1 MLEKVGNKDII
12 VRNYTDNFN
21 IKEYIQEVLI
31 PKAFPDIPMNKLNL
45 GFTGVVS
52 EYISQGIEDAHGTA
66 SLMMNESF
74 ITKAVLPSSIYGHA
88 SLFDLGY
95 IFATPS
101 KCSFAIQLNLT
112 DVIKN
117 SSAVQNTNTMR
128 YILDKD
134 TKIILGDNTYK
145 LDYDI
150 FIDHSMVN
158 NKRVFNIYYDMTE
171 TNSVSRVTN
180 KYIKHQVSTIDWL
193 VLFID
198 LLEFERKTDEESIT
212 DNLLTTNSEIFIRWT
227 RQLAGLDLVYISPTG
242 QRIPMK
248 LKTQYTKA
256 DVEPFA
262 WYRMVDDNTIALSF
276 SNNDGYWSPDFNSKV
291 EYTVYMCSGASSN
304 FTSYDSRSGLPVKK
318 TGERYPYNTD
328 TTMVAI
334 CYSGS
339 TGGIDRGTIEDVRDE
354 SILAHNTVNVL
365 TTDTD
370 LDIWFNRYAKR
381 YGTKA
386 KFFKRRDDPSG
397 TLFAQ
402 FIAIMNNT
410 YIYPTNT
417 LNIRVNQDQFDYVNS
432 DASGMNSEFIIK
444 PGHLWEYDDTEED
457 GIVRN
462 RLRMVEG
469 TNGMAMITDEA
480 IPSINTNRPFM
491 FVNPFFIKI
500 HRYPTTS
507 MSYNYLINHTSW
519 PEDEPI
525 NTQSF
530 YQFQMAQFTIERTL
544 SAKHNNM
551 YHIEVICVP
560 VVTTDKTMKY
570 VEGIGEEFPI
580 NQNKLRVVLITK
592 TAADGETGYIEMVPT
607 ELRNGGAILFET
619 DIAVYDNIN
628 SDMMLEVDMER
639 TPNIHSLITNG
650 SREGKVFIDSAESSF
665 HFAVMMK
672 DTSITN
678 TSRLFN
684 DPSYDGYTMT
694 NRFRNAHRD
703 LTLYKPMNMMRS
715 MIEFS
720 GENNNYTIDVSMLPF
735 LRYDIPLDDEKMTY
749 FIQAFEA
756 QYKAM
761 EPVTSKLDGN
771 SFIDFKLYNT
781 YGRSNNYYI
790 GPKDGEVHLKNS
802 DILLDNVYVKVR
814 LVISVYDRS
823 IYTQTVN
830 EVINQI
836 TETFNNL
843 NTSSLDLHASDI
855 ISDIIKN
862 NPNVRYL
869 RFLGFNDYDANK
881 QSIFVKYSDISE
893 LNENQLQTNVPE
905 IIRVDESSI
914 SISEET

>member
-1 MLEKVGNKDII
+1 
-12 VRNYTDNFN
+12 
-21 IKEYIQEVLI
+21 
-31 PKAFPDIPMNKLNL
+31 
-45 GFTGVVS
+45 
-52 EYISQGIEDAHGTA
+52 
-66 SLMMNESF
+66 
-74 ITKAVLPSSIYGHA
+74 
-88 SLFDLGY
+88 
-95 IFATPS
+95 
-101 KCSFAIQLNLT
+101 
-112 DVIKN
+112 
-117 SSAVQNTNTMR
+117 
-128 YILDKD
+128 
-134 TKIILGDNTYK
+134 
-145 LDYDI
+145 
-150 FIDHSMVN
+150 
-158 NKRVFNIYYDMTE
+158 
-171 TNSVSRVTN
+171 
-180 KYIKHQVSTIDWL
+180 
-193 VLFID
+193 
-198 LLEFERKTDEESIT
+198 
-212 DNLLTTNSEIFIRWT
+212 
-227 RQLAGLDLVYISPTG
+227 
-242 QRIPMK
+242 
-248 LKTQYTKA
+248 
-256 DVEPFA
+256 
-262 WYRMVDDNTIALSF
+262 
-276 SNNDGYWSPDFNSKV
+276 
-291 EYTVYMCSGASSN
+291 
-304 FTSYDSRSGLPVKK
+304 
-318 TGERYPYNTD
+318 
-328 TTMVAI
+328 
-334 CYSGS
+334 
-339 TGGIDRGTIEDVRDE
+339 
-354 SILAHNTVNVL
+354 
-365 TTDTD
+365 
-370 LDIWFNRYAKR
+370 
-381 YGTKA
+381 
-386 KFFKRRDDPSG
+386 
-397 TLFAQ
+397 
-402 FIAIMNNT
+402 
-410 YIYPTNT
+410 
-417 LNIRVNQDQFDYVNS
+417 
-432 DASGMNSEFIIK
+432 
-444 PGHLWEYDDTEED
+444 
-457 GIVRN
+457 
-462 RLRMVEG
+462 
-469 TNGMAMITDEA
+469 
-480 IPSINTNRPFM
+480 
-491 FVNPFFIKI
+491 
-500 HRYPTTS
+500 
-507 MSYNYLINHTSW
+507 
-519 PEDEPI
+519 
-525 NTQSF
+525 
-530 YQFQMAQFTIERTL
+530 
-544 SAKHNNM
+544 
-551 YHIEVICVP
+551 
-560 VVTTDKTMKY
+560 
-570 VEGIGEEFPI
+570 
-580 NQNKLRVVLITK
+580 
-592 TAADGETGYIEMVPT
+592 
-607 ELRNGGAILFET
+607 LFET